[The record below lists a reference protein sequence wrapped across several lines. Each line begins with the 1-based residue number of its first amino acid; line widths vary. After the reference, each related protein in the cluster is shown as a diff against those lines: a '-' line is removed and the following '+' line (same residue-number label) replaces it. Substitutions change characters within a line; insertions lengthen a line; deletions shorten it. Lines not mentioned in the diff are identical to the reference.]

1 MRRPALAALLCGLL
15 SGCLVGPDYVKP
27 TVDTPARFLY
37 EPKEVADTANTEW
50 WKQFDD
56 PVLDWLIAEALA
68 NNRNVQIAAANV
80 EQAAGLLTQ
89 IRAPLFPQFNY
100 QGSAGRYRFSEG
112 STVAL
117 PSGVSNPTNAFSLAA
132 GASWEIDLWGRI
144 RRQTEAAQA
153 NLLATDE
160 ARRGVILSLVAQ
172 VATTYIELRALDQ
185 QLEIAQRT
193 LKSYE
198 ESLNL
203 IKDKF
208 EFGQVSQM
216 NVAQAQSR
224 YETAAAEIPN
234 VRRQIAIT
242 ENALSILLG
251 RNPGPIPRGKD
262 VYGLVLPPVPAGLP
276 SQLLEQRP
284 DLLRSEQQLIAANAQ
299 IGAAK
304 ALYFPTISLTGSFG
318 QASTDLDNLFD
329 GPSRIWNFAG
339 SFVGPIFTAG
349 AISGQ
354 VAQAEAIQ
362 KAALLRYQ
370 QTIQN
375 AFADVDDALVSREQR
390 VEQLAAQ
397 ERLVKALK
405 EYEEL
410 AGLLW
415 DGGYAPYSTV
425 LQAQEQLFPQELNLT
440 TTRAQLLGSAVAI
453 YRATGGGW
461 VNEAD
466 KLTPQPV
473 AGSGW
478 FAPDVPP
485 VRPASQAST
494 PSP

>member
-1 MRRPALAALLCGLL
+1 M
-15 SGCLVGPDYVKP
+15 
-27 TVDTPARFLY
+27 
-37 EPKEVADTANTEW
+37 
-50 WKQFDD
+50 
-56 PVLDWLIAEALA
+56 
-68 NNRNVQIAAANV
+68 
-80 EQAAGLLTQ
+80 
-89 IRAPLFPQFNY
+89 
-100 QGSAGRYRFSEG
+100 
-112 STVAL
+112 
-117 PSGVSNPTNAFSLAA
+117 SNPTNAFSIAA

-144 RRQTEAAQA
+144 RRQAESAQA

-172 VATTYIELRALDQ
+172 VAATYIELRALDQ
-185 QLEIAQRT
+185 QLEISQRT

-198 ESLNL
+198 ESLKL

-251 RNPGPIPRGKD
+251 RNPGPIPRGKNI
-262 VYGLVLPPVPAGLP
+262 YELVLLTVPAGLP
-276 SQLLEQRP
+276 SQVLEQRP
-284 DLLRSEQQLIAANAQ
+284 DILRAEQQLIAANAQ

-304 ALYFPTISLTGSFG
+304 ALYFPTISLTGAFG
-318 QASTDLDNLFD
+318 RASTDLDNLFD
-329 GPSRIWNFAG
+329 GPSRTWNFAG
-339 SFVGPIFTAG
+339 SLVGPIFTAG

-354 VAQAEAIQ
+354 VAQAEAAQ
-362 KAALLRYQ
+362 KAALLNYQ
-370 QTIQN
+370 QTIEN
-375 AFADVDDALVSREQR
+375 AFADVDDALVSRTER
-390 VEQLAAQ
+390 TEQLAAQ
-397 ERLVKALK
+397 ERLVASLV

-425 LQAQEQLFPQELNLT
+425 LQAQEELFPQELNLAI
-440 TTRAQLLGSAVAI
+440 TRASLLSSAVDI

-466 KLTPQPV
+466 QQTPQPV

-478 FAPDVPP
+478 FAPTLPSDEP
-485 VRPASQAST
+485 RSQAATTSQ
-494 PSP
+494 

>member
-1 MRRPALAALLCGLL
+1 M
-15 SGCLVGPDYVKP
+15 GPDYRRPEVE
-27 TVDTPARFLY
+27 TPKTYLY

-50 WKQFDD
+50 WKQFND
-56 PVLDWLIAEALA
+56 PVLDQLIAEALA

-80 EQAAGLLTQ
+80 EQAAGVFTQ
-89 IRAPLFPQFNY
+89 VRSPLFPQFNY

-112 STVAL
+112 STIVL
-117 PSGVSNPTNAFSLAA
+117 PSGVSNPTDAFSLAA

-144 RRQTEAAQA
+144 RRQSEAAKA

-160 ARRGVILSLVAQ
+160 ARRGVILTLVAQ
-172 VATTYIELRALDQ
+172 VATTYLQLRGLDE
-185 QLEIAQRT
+185 QLVIAERT
-193 LKSYE
+193 LKSYAD
-198 ESLNL
+198 SLQL
-203 IKDKF
+203 INDKF

-224 YETAAAEIPN
+224 YETAATEIPQ
-234 VRRQIAIT
+234 VRKQIALT
-242 ENALSILLG
+242 ENALSILLA
-251 RNPGPIPRGKD
+251 RNPGPIARGKSI
-262 VYGLVLPPVPAGLP
+262 LVIELPAVPAGVP

-284 DLLRSEQQLIAANAQ
+284 DILRAEQQLITANAQ

-318 QASTDLDNLFD
+318 RASTDLSNLFD
-329 GPSRIWNFAG
+329 GPSRTWNFAG

-354 VAQAEAIQ
+354 VAQAEAAQ
-362 KAALLRYQ
+362 KAALLSYQ
-370 QTIQN
+370 QSIQN
-375 AFADVDDALVSREQR
+375 AFADVDDALVSRGQLI
-390 VEQLAAQ
+390 EQLAAQ

-425 LQAQEQLFPQELNLT
+425 LQAQEELFPQELNLA
-440 TTRAQLLGSAVAI
+440 TTRAQLLASAVDI

-466 KLTPQPV
+466 KLASQPV

-478 FAPDVPP
+478 FAPELPSD
-485 VRPASQAST
+485 RSASQAST
-494 PSP
+494 THD

>member
-1 MRRPALAALLCGLL
+1 MRRSAVAVLVCGLL

-27 TVDTPARFLY
+27 KVDTPAAFLY

-50 WKQFDD
+50 WRQFDD
-56 PVLDWLIAEALA
+56 PVLEQLIVEALA

-80 EQAAGLLTQ
+80 EQAAGILTQ
-89 IRAPLFPQFNY
+89 VRAPLFPQLNY

-112 STVAL
+112 STTAL
-117 PSGVSNPTNAFSLAA
+117 PSGVSNPTNAFSIAA

-144 RRQTEAAQA
+144 RRQAESAQA

-172 VATTYIELRALDQ
+172 VASTYIELRALDQ
-185 QLEIAQRT
+185 QLEISQRT

-251 RNPGPIPRGKD
+251 RNPGPIPRGKNI
-262 VYGLVLPPVPAGLP
+262 YELVLLTVPAGLP
-276 SQLLEQRP
+276 SQVLEQRP
-284 DLLRSEQQLIAANAQ
+284 DILRAEQQLIAANAQ

-304 ALYFPTISLTGSFG
+304 ALYFPTISLTGAFG
-318 QASTDLDNLFD
+318 RASTDLDNLFD
-329 GPSRIWNFAG
+329 GPSRTWNFAG
-339 SFVGPIFTAG
+339 SLVGPIFTAG

-354 VAQAEAIQ
+354 VAQAEAVQ
-362 KAALLRYQ
+362 KAALLQYQ

-397 ERLVKALK
+397 ERLVAAFK

-440 TTRAQLLGSAVAI
+440 ATRAALLGSAVAI

-478 FAPDVPP
+478 FAPALPSDPP
-485 VRPASQAST
+485 PSQAST
-494 PSP
+494 KSP